1 MIMGTESIEQIADVS
16 SPKSLSESKVKNAK
30 KVSLKA
36 KMCVYFKDMECRIP
50 FCDLK
55 ACEKCN
61 EGYIFCTRV
70 NFIKNMLQR
79 ILMFFVGLIIVS
91 EL

>member
-1 MIMGTESIEQIADVS
+1 METEGIEQIADVS
-16 SPKSLSESKVKNAK
+16 STKSVSGSRVKN
-30 KVSLKA
+30 LKRIRPGGR
-36 KMCVYFKDMECRIP
+36 MCVFFKDMECRIP
-50 FCDLK
+50 VCDLK

-61 EGYIFCTRV
+61 EGYIYCTRV

-79 ILMFFVGLIIVS
+79 ILMFFIGLIIFS